1 MSKSFP
7 INLFKNSFFTKKKC
21 LGWDLIVIG
30 SLLFAIVISCEWQV
44 VPPLCQET
52 RHQKKRCHCKRE
64 SGSYFNSQL
73 WGRLHECALR
83 NYFL

>member
-7 INLFKNSFFTKKKC
+7 IILFKNSFFTKKKC

-52 RHQKKRCHCKRE
+52 RHQKRDVTARE
-64 SGSYFNSQL
+64 RGEAILIQ
-73 WGRLHECALR
+73 
-83 NYFL
+83 NYEVGYMNVHSEIIF